1 MAVTMKELL
10 ECGVHFG
17 HQTRRWNPKMAEY
30 IFAERNGI
38 YIIDLQKTLRMLQ
51 TAADFVRDIA
61 AKKGGVLFV
70 GTKRQSQEAVQ
81 DEAARCSMYHVN
93 HRWLGGMLTNFQT
106 IRRSINRL
114 DKLDA
119 DEENGLFERIP
130 KKEVMNLHREKG
142 KLSNNLSGIREM
154 KRLPEVVI
162 VTDTRKE
169 HTAIAEANKL
179 GIPIIAIVDTN
190 CDPDPIDLPVPGND
204 DAIRSI
210 RLICSVLAEAVIE
223 GRGEASEGA
232 DGESESVQPE
242 AARTVSDP
250 LEAERH
256 EEEGATLLEE
266 AELSSEPEAI
276 GDSEQRQGPCTA
288 PTPERSRPAT
298 AIAIESYLCAIA
310 LLNKVSRHKY
320 LLDQAR

>member
-38 YIIDLQKTLRMLQ
+38 YIIDLQKTLRMLE
-51 TAADFVRDIA
+51 TAVDFVEEIA
-61 AKKGGVLFV
+61 SKGGGVLFV
-70 GTKRQSQEAVQ
+70 GTKRQSQEAVRG
-81 DEAARCSMYHVN
+81 EAVRCGMYHVN

-106 IRRSINRL
+106 IRRSVNRL
-114 DKLDA
+114 DELDA
-119 DEENGLFERIP
+119 NEANGLFDQMP
-130 KKEVMNLHREKG
+130 KKEVMRLRREKG
-142 KLSNNLSGIREM
+142 KLDSNLNGVREM
-154 KRLPEVVI
+154 KKLPEVVV

-210 RLICSVLAEAVIE
+210 RLICTVLSDAVIN
-223 GRGEASEGA
+223 GKGEALEGA
-232 DGESESVQPE
+232 EVATAADQPDTAVVQVD
-242 AARTVSDP
+242 AM
-250 LEAERH
+250 LEVERH
-256 EEEGATLLEE
+256 EEESAAILDETQ
-266 AELSSEPEAI
+266 LSAEPEAI
-276 GDSEQRQGPCTA
+276 GDGEQRQTRA
-288 PTPERSRPAT
+288 PRQRRRGRPPRRQ
-298 AIAIESYLCAIA
+298 S
-310 LLNKVSRHKY
+310 
-320 LLDQAR
+320 Q

>member
-38 YIIDLQKTLRMLQ
+38 YIIDLQKTLRMLE
-51 TAADFVRDIA
+51 TAAEFVQDIA
-61 AKKGGVLFV
+61 TKGGGVLFV
-70 GTKRQSQEAVQ
+70 GTKRQSQEAVRG
-81 DEAARCSMYHVN
+81 EAARCEMYHVN
-93 HRWLGGMLTNFQT
+93 NRWLGGMLTNFQT
-106 IRRSINRL
+106 IRRSVNRL

-119 DEENGLFERIP
+119 DETNGVFEQMP
-130 KKEVMNLHREKG
+130 KKEVIRLRREKG
-142 KLSNNLSGIREM
+142 KLDNNLSGIREM
-154 KRLPEVVI
+154 KRLPEAVI

-210 RLICSVLAEAVIE
+210 RLICSVLAEAVIQ
-223 GRGEASEGA
+223 GRGGASEGA
-232 DGESESVQPE
+232 QVSDE
-242 AARTVSDP
+242 AAQSETVAPVDAV
-250 LEAERH
+250 LQAERH
-256 EEEGATLLEE
+256 EEESAAILEE
-266 AELSSEPEAI
+266 AQLSAEPEAI
-276 GDSEQRQGPCTA
+276 GDSEQRQTRA
-288 PTPERSRPAT
+288 PRQRQRRRPPRRQ
-298 AIAIESYLCAIA
+298 S
-310 LLNKVSRHKY
+310 
-320 LLDQAR
+320 

>member
-51 TAADFVRDIA
+51 TAAEFVQDIA
-61 AKKGGVLFV
+61 AKGGGVLFV
-70 GTKRQSQEAVQ
+70 GTKRQSQEAVRS
-81 DEAARCSMYHVN
+81 EALRCEMYHVN

-106 IRRSINRL
+106 IRRSVNRL

-119 DEENGLFERIP
+119 DETGGVFEQMP
-130 KKEVMNLHREKG
+130 KKEVIRLRREKG
-142 KLSNNLSGIREM
+142 KLNNNLSGIREM
-154 KRLPEVVI
+154 KKLPEVVI

-210 RLICSVLAEAVIE
+210 RLICSVLSESVIE
-223 GRGEASEGA
+223 GRGGASEGA
-232 DGESESVQPE
+232 EVSEE
-242 AARTVSDP
+242 AEQAENVAPVDAV

-256 EEEGATLLEE
+256 EEESAAILEE
-266 AELSSEPEAI
+266 AQLSAEPEAI
-276 GDSEQRQGPCTA
+276 GDSEQRQARA
-288 PTPERSRPAT
+288 PRQRKRGRPPRRQ
-298 AIAIESYLCAIA
+298 S
-310 LLNKVSRHKY
+310 
-320 LLDQAR
+320 Q

>member
-51 TAADFVRDIA
+51 SAADFVRDIA

-81 DEAARCSMYHVN
+81 DEAERCDMYHVN

-119 DEENGLFERIP
+119 DEESGLFERIP
-130 KKEVMNLHREKG
+130 KKEVMNLRREKG
-142 KLSNNLSGIREM
+142 KLNNNLSGIREM

-210 RLICSVLAEAVIE
+210 RLICTVLAEAVIE

-232 DGESESVQPE
+232 EGERESEKSETAQQ
-242 AARTVSDP
+242 VSDP
-250 LEAERH
+250 QVAERH
-256 EEEGATLLEE
+256 EEEGATVLEE
-266 AELSSEPEAI
+266 EELSSEPEAI
-276 GDSEQRQGPCTA
+276 GDNEQRQTRPPRQRRRGRA
-288 PTPERSRPAT
+288 PRRQS
-298 AIAIESYLCAIA
+298 
-310 LLNKVSRHKY
+310 
-320 LLDQAR
+320 

>member
-38 YIIDLQKTLRMLQ
+38 YIIDLQKTLRMLE
-51 TAADFVRDIA
+51 TAADFVEGIA
-61 AKKGGVLFV
+61 AKGGGVLFV
-70 GTKRQSQEAVQ
+70 GTKRQSQEAVRS
-81 DEAARCSMYHVN
+81 EAVRCDMYHVN

-106 IRRSINRL
+106 IRRSVSRL

-119 DEENGLFERIP
+119 DETNGVFDQMP
-130 KKEVMNLHREKG
+130 KKEVMRLRREKG
-142 KLSNNLSGIREM
+142 KLDNNLSGVREM
-154 KRLPEVVI
+154 KSLPEVVV

-179 GIPIIAIVDTN
+179 GIPIIAIIDTN

-210 RLICSVLAEAVIE
+210 RLICAVLAEAVIR
-223 GRGEASEGA
+223 GRGEALEGA
-232 DGESESVQPE
+232 EVATEVAQPE
-242 AARTVSDP
+242 GAAAQVDAI
-250 LEAERH
+250 LEEERH
-256 EEEGATLLEE
+256 EEETVAILEE
-266 AELSSEPEAI
+266 AQLSAEPEAI
-276 GDSEQRQGPCTA
+276 GDGEQRQARA
-288 PTPERSRPAT
+288 PRQRPRRRAPRRQ
-298 AIAIESYLCAIA
+298 S
-310 LLNKVSRHKY
+310 
-320 LLDQAR
+320 Q

>member
-51 TAADFVRDIA
+51 TAVDFVQDIA
-61 AKKGGVLFV
+61 AKRGGVLFV

-81 DEAARCSMYHVN
+81 DEAQRCGMYHVN

-119 DEENGLFERIP
+119 DEEGGLFERIP
-130 KKEVMNLHREKG
+130 KKEVMNLRREKG

-232 DGESESVQPE
+232 EGEHESAQPAAVQP
-242 AARTVSDP
+242 VSDA

-256 EEEGATLLEE
+256 EEESATLLEE

-276 GDSEQRQGPCTA
+276 GDSEQRQARA
-288 PTPERSRPAT
+288 PRQRRRGRAPRRQS
-298 AIAIESYLCAIA
+298 
-310 LLNKVSRHKY
+310 
-320 LLDQAR
+320 Q

>member
-38 YIIDLQKTLRMLQ
+38 YIIDLQKTLRMLE
-51 TAADFVRDIA
+51 TASAFIQDVA
-61 AKKGGVLFV
+61 TKGGGVLFV
-70 GTKRQSQEAVQ
+70 GTKRQSQDAVKGEAV
-81 DEAARCSMYHVN
+81 RCGMYHVN

-106 IRRSINRL
+106 IRQSVSRL

-119 DEENGLFERIP
+119 DEANGLFEQMP
-130 KKEVMNLHREKG
+130 KKEVMRLRREKG
-142 KLSNNLSGIREM
+142 KLDNNLSGVREM
-154 KRLPEVVI
+154 QKLPEVIV

-210 RLICSVLAEAVIE
+210 RLICSVLAESVVEA
-223 GRGEASEGA
+223 RGGALEGA
-232 DGESESVQPE
+232 EVAEAKAEPE
-242 AARTVSDP
+242 LTPQVDALLD
-250 LEAERH
+250 AERH
-256 EEEGATLLEE
+256 EEESASILDESQ
-266 AELSSEPEAI
+266 LSAEPEAI
-276 GDSEQRQGPCTA
+276 GESEQRPSRA
-288 PTPERSRPAT
+288 PRQRRTRSRAPRRPT
-298 AIAIESYLCAIA
+298 
-310 LLNKVSRHKY
+310 
-320 LLDQAR
+320 